1 MIGFLTDPTTIRICG
16 IAGSLVALLGALAAG
31 LAYRGRSG
39 ERYSLL
45 NHFISELGE
54 IGVSR
59 LAWVFNLGLIAA
71 GLLILPF
78 CLGLGLRIGGTWAWL
93 GLVTGIAAALSLA
106 GVGIYP
112 MSNLAP
118 HIRAAQSFFRLGLVM
133 ILFFSLAILFQ
144 PAGGARVPV
153 RTAWAGLPAVL
164 AYANF
169 LLYSGLAFRS
179 TGESISTKLETRP
192 RVWLLAIFEWLIFLT
207 TIPWFL
213 AISLGL

>member
-1 MIGFLTDPTTIRICG
+1 MIEFLTDPTTIRICG
-16 IAGSLVALLGALAAG
+16 VAGSLVALLGALAAG

-39 ERYSLL
+39 EPYLLL

-59 LAWVFNLGLIAA
+59 LAWAFNLGLIAA
-71 GLLILPF
+71 GLLIIPF
-78 CLGLGLRIGGTWAWL
+78 CLGLGLRISGTWAWL
-93 GLVTGIAAALSLA
+93 GLVTGIAAALALA

-112 MSNLAP
+112 MNNLSP
-118 HIRAAQSFFRLGLVM
+118 HVRAAQSFFRLGLAM
-133 ILFFSLAILFQ
+133 ILLFSLAILLQ
-144 PAGGARVPV
+144 PAGDTRVPIRV
-153 RTAWAGLPAVL
+153 AWAGVPAIL

-179 TGESISTKLETRP
+179 TGESISTQMETRP

-213 AISLGL
+213 VISSGL